1 MSIPTGGLLTQLD
14 FLNPACFTNGGTA
27 VTDLSGNG
35 NNWTLDSTSYT
46 YDATFGT
53 LTLANTTNLIANTY
67 IYTGNVPFTISYW
80 MYYDITSTDEHQFYN
95 GGYPSSGWLTFHT
108 NAGAGS
114 MRFVVNGGGFDS
126 SPGSLLNLQQN
137 NITATY
143 DGTTFKG
150 YVNNVL
156 EVTVTTTINQQR
168 GPYPAF
174 AFNDPGVN
182 LGLKKLALANFY
194 DNALSPTN
202 LTQLYNDG
210 YDRFNP
216 PPPPSSNGVGGRQFA
231 QGFNG

>member
-1 MSIPTGGLLTQLD
+1 MAIPTGGLLTQLD

-53 LTLANTTNLIANTY
+53 LTLPTTTNLIANTY

-95 GGYPSSGWLTFHT
+95 GGYPGPGWLTFHT

-114 MRFVVNGGGFDS
+114 IRFAINGAGYDS
-126 SPGSLLNLQQN
+126 SPGSVLNLQQN
-137 NITATY
+137 FIAATY

-156 EVTVTTTINQQR
+156 EVTVVTTINQQR
-168 GPYPAF
+168 GVYPSF

-216 PPPPSSNGVGGRQFA
+216 PTPPSINGVGGRQFA